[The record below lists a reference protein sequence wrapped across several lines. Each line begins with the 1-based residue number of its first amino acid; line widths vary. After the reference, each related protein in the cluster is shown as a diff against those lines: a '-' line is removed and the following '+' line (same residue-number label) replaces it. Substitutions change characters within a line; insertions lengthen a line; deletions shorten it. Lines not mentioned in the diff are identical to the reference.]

1 MVMQKEDLQKLPEFE
16 RALTLAGIKH
26 AGQIDKGGEPYVMH
40 VIRVM
45 MKLDEEKTRVAAL
58 LHDLMEDTDID
69 ENDLLE
75 LGFDEDI
82 VGIVKL
88 LTRNPKEDYMDY
100 IRNLAK
106 DKRAI
111 LIKLSDLTDNQNR
124 TRIKGALSRVD
135 LERLEKYHRAE
146 EYLLSILHKI

>member
-1 MVMQKEDLQKLPEFE
+1 MQKKELQKLPLFE

-26 AGQIDKGGEPYVMH
+26 AGQKDKGGEPYVMH

-45 MKLDEEKTRVAAL
+45 MKVDEEESKVAAL
-58 LHDLMEDTDID
+58 LHDLLEDTDL
-69 ENDLLE
+69 EEEDLLE
-75 LGFDEDI
+75 LGFGEDI

-88 LTRNPKEDYMDY
+88 LTRVPEEDYMGY

-124 TRIKGALSRVD
+124 TRLKGAISRAD
-135 LERLEKYHRAE
+135 LDRLEKYHRAE
-146 EYLLSILHKI
+146 EYLLGILHDIK

>member
-1 MVMQKEDLQKLPEFE
+1 MQKKELQKLPEFE

-26 AGQIDKGGEPYVMH
+26 AGQKDKGGEPYVMH

-45 MKLDEEKTRVAAL
+45 MKMDDEETKVAAL
-58 LHDLMEDTDID
+58 LHDLMEDTDL
-69 ENDLLE
+69 EEEDLLE
-75 LGFDEDI
+75 LGFGEDM

-88 LTRNPKEDYMDY
+88 LTRDPEEDYMDY

-111 LIKLSDLTDNQNR
+111 LVKLSDLNDNQNR
-124 TRIKGALSRVD
+124 TRLKAALSRVD
-135 LERLEKYHRAE
+135 LDRLEKYHRAE
-146 EYLLSILHKI
+146 EYLLRIQNERK